1 MLSGMGN
8 EVSAEEGGKEE
19 GGEEEGEWASMEETE
34 ASGGLWSLS
43 HDVEDGEE
51 VCVFACA
58 ATSAV
63 QTQLCLAGAEVS
75 PKQCRLENDSD

>member
-1 MLSGMGN
+1 MGN

-19 GGEEEGEWASMEETE
+19 DGKGEEEGEWASMEETE

-58 ATSAV
+58 ATSAA
-63 QTQLCLAGAEVS
+63 QSQLCLAGAEVS
-75 PKQCRLENDSD
+75 PKKCRLENW